1 MDAIH
6 DDDKGSDESLIN
18 LGMNHNQEGM
28 LVKQHILERKFA
40 FYLQKQIEANYFT
53 NLTIWL

>member
-53 NLTIWL
+53 NLTI